1 MKSYLFAWFL
11 LAAIL
16 CKAAVSVRNWDSTAD
31 SQIDEPSSFR
41 SRIGESIDR
50 FLSSCMHD
58 M

>member
-41 SRIGESIDR
+41 SRISESIDR